1 MGLTKAQRYN
11 KKLNEIFDYARE
23 HPSGLNDFYWRK
35 GKVVRRVKGWKRKA
49 KPKTRRKKNSGL
61 ATALKNASLS

>member
-1 MGLTKAQRYN
+1 MASKLVKIHTLQKARHEGTINEREYVIKVN
-11 KKLNEIFDYARE
+11 RLLKK
-23 HPSGLNDFYWRK
+23 
-35 GKVVRRVKGWKRKA
+35 KR